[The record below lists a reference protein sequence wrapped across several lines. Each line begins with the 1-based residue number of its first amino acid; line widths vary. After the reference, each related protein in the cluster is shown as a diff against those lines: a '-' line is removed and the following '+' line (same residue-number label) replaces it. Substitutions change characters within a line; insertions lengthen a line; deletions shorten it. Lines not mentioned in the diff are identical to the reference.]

1 MKLFRKLAK
10 KTKMKRTEAIF
21 FPYYNKNIINKKRL
35 T

>member
-1 MKLFRKLAK
+1 MNLFRKLAK
-10 KTKMKRTEAIF
+10 KIKMKKTGAIF